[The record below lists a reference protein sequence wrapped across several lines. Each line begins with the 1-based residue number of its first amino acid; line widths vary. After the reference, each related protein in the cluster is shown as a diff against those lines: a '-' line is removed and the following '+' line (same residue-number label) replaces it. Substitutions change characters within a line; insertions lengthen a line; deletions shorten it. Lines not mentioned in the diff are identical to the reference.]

1 MQRLNDA
8 WKTLGNWFMSLVARE
23 LVDPAFFSRLENIE
37 LRARSIVEG
46 FLTGLHRSP
55 YVGFSVEFASHREY
69 VAGDDPRHVNWKIY
83 ARQGRLYVKEYSAET
98 NLNLYLMLDVSRS
111 MECANTGISK
121 RHYAAALAA
130 ALAILALKQQD
141 SVGLTLYADRVTG
154 HLAPRAK
161 ARQLEEILKLIETA
175 TPSEVT
181 ETFSGLAESAQLA
194 SHRGLVV
201 IVSDF
206 FGEPLQLMKKLEQFR
221 YRNHEVLLFQIWDRY
236 ERDLP
241 LDGHISFHDLE
252 TRETLTT
259 QAEAI
264 RESYQKAV
272 NTWRAEIEQGCRK
285 LAIDRVELTTD
296 EPLDGALLDYLV
308 RRAKSLS

>member
-1 MQRLNDA
+1 
-8 WKTLGNWFMSLVARE
+8 MSLVARE

-55 YVGFSVEFASHREY
+55 YVGFSVEFSSHREY
-69 VAGDDPRHVNWKIY
+69 VAGDDPRHVNWKIF

-98 NLNLYLMLDVSRS
+98 NLNLYLMLDVSKS
-111 MECANTGISK
+111 MECANTGVSK
-121 RHYAAALAA
+121 RNYAAALAA
-130 ALAILALKQQD
+130 ALAILALKQHD
-141 SVGLTLYADRVTG
+141 AVGLTLYADRVTG

-161 ARQLEEILKLIETA
+161 ARQLDEILKLIETA
-175 TPSEVT
+175 CPSGVS
-181 ETFSGLAESAQLA
+181 ETFSGLSESAELA

-206 FGEPLQLMKKLEQFR
+206 FGEPLELMKKLEQFR
-221 YRNHEVLLFQIWDRY
+221 YRNHEVLLFHIWDRY

-241 LDGHISFHDLE
+241 LDGHINFHDLE
-252 TRETLTT
+252 TNESLTT
-259 QAEAI
+259 QVEAI
-264 RESYQKAV
+264 RETYQKAV
-272 NTWRAEIEQGCRK
+272 NAWRAEIEQGCRK

-296 EPLDGALLDYLV
+296 EPLDRALLDYLV
-308 RRAKSLS
+308 RRAKSLA